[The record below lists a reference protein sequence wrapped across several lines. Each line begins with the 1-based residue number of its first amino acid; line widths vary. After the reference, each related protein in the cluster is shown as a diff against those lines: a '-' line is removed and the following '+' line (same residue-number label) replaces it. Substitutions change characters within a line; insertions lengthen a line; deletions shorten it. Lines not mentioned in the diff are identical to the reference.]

1 MSSNQYVRE
10 ISFFI
15 LSICT
20 EKLKLALNAITFLP
34 NQPSSDSR
42 ELTRISNVEPCTEEE
57 YSSGSA
63 FLVNLAT
70 PDKEF
75 QHDT

>member
-1 MSSNQYVRE
+1 M
-10 ISFFI
+10 
-15 LSICT
+15 LSRSYQT
-20 EKLKLALNAITFLP
+20 